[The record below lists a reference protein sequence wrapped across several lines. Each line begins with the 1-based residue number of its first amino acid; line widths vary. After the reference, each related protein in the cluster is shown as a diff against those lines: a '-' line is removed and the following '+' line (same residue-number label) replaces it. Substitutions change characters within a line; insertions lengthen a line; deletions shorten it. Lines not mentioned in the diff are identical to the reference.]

1 LLRVGPGN
9 EGGVSRLRRVDCA
22 EPGYSRRR
30 RGRGFS
36 YHGAT
41 GALLRD
47 PAAIE
52 RIRAL
57 AIPPAW
63 TDVWICRHANGH
75 LQAVGTDSAG
85 RRQYLYHA
93 VWREQRDREKFENML
108 AFARA
113 LPGLREESSR
123 LLRKRGLGKDR
134 VLGFAAT
141 LLDRGLF
148 RVGSEQYTDDNGS
161 YGLTT
166 LERRHVLLH
175 RGGELVFDYVG
186 KTGARQVHT
195 VVDRRLHSI
204 AGELKDRPNRQKAFL
219 AFENGS
225 GWSELSATDVNA
237 FIKEH
242 TGGDFSAKDFRT
254 WHGTV
259 HAAASLARSHEA
271 DTAAGRTRAV
281 NQAAADVAEL
291 LGNTPAVSK
300 SSYIDPRVFD
310 LYRSGIT
317 ISSRAAAPALNGSGP
332 RQQEARERAV
342 LRLLGQR

>member
-1 LLRVGPGN
+1 M
-9 EGGVSRLRRVDCA
+9 RLRRVDCA
-22 EPGYSRRR
+22 EPGYGRRR

-36 YHGAT
+36 YHDEEGAP
-41 GALLRD
+41 LRD
-47 PAAIE
+47 PAALE

-63 TDVWICRHANGH
+63 TDVWICRIANGH
-75 LQAVGTDSAG
+75 LQAIGTDNAG
-85 RRQYLYHA
+85 RRQYLYHVA
-93 VWREQRDREKFENML
+93 WREQRDREKFENML
-108 AFARA
+108 VFARA
-113 LPGLREESSR
+113 LPSLREEASR

-134 VLGFAAT
+134 VLGFAVT

-166 LERRHVLLH
+166 LERRHVRL
-175 RGGELVFDYVG
+175 RRRDELVFDYEG
-186 KTGARQVHT
+186 KTGARQVYT
-195 VVDRRLHSI
+195 VADRRLHTI
-204 AGELKDRPNRQKAFL
+204 AAELKGRPNSQKAFL
-219 AFENGS
+219 AFENGA
-225 GWSELSATDVNA
+225 GWSELGAVDVNA
-237 FIKEH
+237 FIKKR

-254 WHGTV
+254 WHATV
-259 HAAASLARSHEA
+259 HAAASLARSGESA
-271 DTAAGRTRAV
+271 TAAGHSRAV

-317 ISSRAAAPALNGSGP
+317 ISARAAAPTENGSGQ
-332 RQQEARERAV
+332 RQQQTRERAV
-342 LRLLGQR
+342 LRLLGKR